1 MPAIVQTV
9 FILDDDV
16 SFCRAL
22 ERLLRALG
30 YRVQAFQSAFEF
42 FAHWSPEQAGCLLL
56 DLRMPDLNGLEVQ
69 RRLAGLEPELP
80 IIFVSGQADVPSCVS
95 AMRNGATDILLKPF
109 QEEELVEAL
118 TGALARDLL
127 RRQSRV
133 EQAEL
138 RARLAT
144 LTPRELGVFR
154 LVAKGILNKQI
165 AAVLGTKEGT
175 VKMHRGHVM
184 RKLGL
189 GSVAELV
196 SYADRLKL
204 DDPCPGMHALAGRFR
219 NGHPISSAEV

>member
-1 MPAIVQTV
+1 MARGSRRSCWARFTSLSFPPSRTASAWGCPSVVPSPRPMGAGYGRRTILPAGGCSSSPCRSRRSTVAPNPAASRITALMPAIVQTV

-109 QEEELVEAL
+109 QEEELVE
-118 TGALARDLL
+118 
-127 RRQSRV
+127 
-133 EQAEL
+133 
-138 RARLAT
+138 
-144 LTPRELGVFR
+144 
-154 LVAKGILNKQI
+154 
-165 AAVLGTKEGT
+165 
-175 VKMHRGHVM
+175 
-184 RKLGL
+184 
-189 GSVAELV
+189 
-196 SYADRLKL
+196 
-204 DDPCPGMHALAGRFR
+204 
-219 NGHPISSAEV
+219 